1 MDYGIDLNEMNSTAI
16 FGNITSW
23 ESETVDVQRKPH
35 EYTEALR
42 KLEKTNKGLRYQMV
56 EVGTHGK

>member
-1 MDYGIDLNEMNSTAI
+1 MDYGIDLNELDSKAI

-42 KLEKTNKGLRYQMV
+42 VIEKTSKGLKY
-56 EVGTHGK
+56 

>member
-42 KLEKTNKGLRYQMV
+42 VIEKTNKGLRY
-56 EVGTHGK
+56 